1 MAEMMNPALEGATL
15 LFPQGSFITAY
26 AYTGVE
32 DEIKAYQ
39 TSAWIGTA
47 LMTYAIYRKTSG
59 LMSYRR
65 YWKVVNTK

>member
-47 LMTYAIYRKTSG
+47 LMTSPIYD
-59 LMSYRR
+59 
-65 YWKVVNTK
+65 V

>member
-32 DEIKAYQ
+32 ERSRHIRPAH
-39 TSAWIGTA
+39 
-47 LMTYAIYRKTSG
+47 G
-59 LMSYRR
+59 LERR
-65 YWKVVNTK
+65 L